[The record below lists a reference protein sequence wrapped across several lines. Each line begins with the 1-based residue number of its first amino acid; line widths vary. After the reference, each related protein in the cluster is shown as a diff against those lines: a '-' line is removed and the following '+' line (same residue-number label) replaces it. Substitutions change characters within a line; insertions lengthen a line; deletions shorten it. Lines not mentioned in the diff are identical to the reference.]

1 MQHCHTTPLTLY
13 NSFVIIHA
21 MRKKVVQMPEA
32 LAFSESLP
40 KLSARKYHAY
50 LAILEEDGVL
60 RAPFAEKIVGEQNL
74 FALRIMTAG
83 NERFFYCYDDGE
95 IIYVLNSYAKKTAK
109 IPLRELNKAKSI
121 KAMIGGLK

>member
-1 MQHCHTTPLTLY
+1 
-13 NSFVIIHA
+13 
-21 MRKKVVQMPEA
+21 MRKKVIQMPDA
-32 LAFSESLP
+32 LAFAETMP

-60 RAPFAEKIVGEQNL
+60 HAPFAEKIAGEQNL

-95 IIYVLNSYAKKTAK
+95 VIYILNGYAKKSAK
-109 IPLRELNKAKSI
+109 IPLRELGKAKTI